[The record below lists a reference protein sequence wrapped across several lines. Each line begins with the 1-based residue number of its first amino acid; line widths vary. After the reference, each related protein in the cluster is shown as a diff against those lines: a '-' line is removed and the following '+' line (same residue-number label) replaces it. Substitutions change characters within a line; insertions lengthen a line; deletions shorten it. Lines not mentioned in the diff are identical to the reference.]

1 MNKVQLLNNAVCF
14 GSFPPREMPQRRSSR
29 QISKET
35 ENGEDHAPR
44 QSSKREAQ
52 QWICLMNSEIWSC
65 IGWFGYLI
73 TFYRPGCRYTRCTLS
88 VKSGKVHLKHRWW
101 NSKNLNPKGN
111 SELCFYQLQYS
122 IYVDQCLKN
131 MTSPFL
137 KKYLYIKYANHRV
150 LTQTDSLN
158 KEPFVI
164 CLEKSNPYF
173 TSYKLLRTISI

>member
-52 QWICLMNSEIWSC
+52 QWICFMNSEIWSC

-73 TFYRPGCRYTRCTLS
+73 TFYRPGCRFTMCTSLSETRWGWKFGLTPLPSLRSNTHKVIREILPYIQARFSFKLGHAKFPTRISCWNTTL
-88 VKSGKVHLKHRWW
+88 
-101 NSKNLNPKGN
+101 
-111 SELCFYQLQYS
+111 Y
-122 IYVDQCLKN
+122 
-131 MTSPFL
+131 
-137 KKYLYIKYANHRV
+137 
-150 LTQTDSLN
+150 
-158 KEPFVI
+158 
-164 CLEKSNPYF
+164 
-173 TSYKLLRTISI
+173 

>member
-73 TFYRPGCRYTRCTLS
+73 TFYRPGCRYTRCTFQYDLPLS
-88 VKSGKVHLKHRWW
+88 KKICQPQGLDTDWQSEQGTVCHLSREIKPI
-101 NSKNLNPKGN
+101 L
-111 SELCFYQLQYS
+111 YQLQTIENNQYLNGKWQFHWLHVQ
-122 IYVDQCLKN
+122 YQPDQSGPRKRTQGSL
-131 MTSPFL
+131 
-137 KKYLYIKYANHRV
+137 RV
-150 LTQTDSLN
+150 R
-158 KEPFVI
+158 F
-164 CLEKSNPYF
+164 
-173 TSYKLLRTISI
+173 